1 MVTAF
6 ILAGGK
12 STRMGE
18 DKALMAGGVERIVGL
33 AKSIGIERVVT
44 LCGSERRKH
53 MFSGEVWP
61 DPPSTTSL
69 MDVLYWSLDQV
80 VGTVQFIPCDAFML
94 EKEGLLALI
103 DSKGGVP
110 FDGQGNRQPLLSNCP
125 DGWMP
130 KMDAKSIQEM
140 FSTLPDVNLG
150 SLERQMQNFNQPFPK
165 KNQPSGR

>member
-18 DKALMAGGVERIVGL
+18 DKALMAGGVERLVLI
-33 AKSIGIERVVT
+33 AQSIGIERVVT
-44 LCGSERRKH
+44 LCGSERRRG

-61 DPPSTTSL
+61 DPPTSNSL
-69 MDVLYWSLDQV
+69 MDVLYWVLNQIDDTIQL
-80 VGTVQFIPCDAFML
+80 IPCDAFRL
-94 EKEGLLALI
+94 EEEGLLALI
-103 DSKGGVP
+103 NSGGGIP

-125 DGWMP
+125 RGWTP

-150 SLERQMQNFNQPFPK
+150 SLEKQMQNFNRPFPTE
-165 KNQPSGR
+165 N